1 MTLAE
6 RLLAKKPAKVT
17 EAESIGN
24 ALILAVKA
32 DPEWSIHQHFTAK
45 HGGVKILQKTEILL
59 KNTSTG
65 GAAFEPIDRF
75 FVKDVNVKDKVLTLS
90 GYIVPSKALGK
101 AFEKVSTR
109 RCPIGGSASLQ
120 PPHPFTGRHWGA
132 FSPRPRIGCPSFA
145 CTIPLHPLTLH
156 YSGLLMTR
164 KRRQPDS
171 LPHIRS
177 PTGR

>member
-17 EAESIGN
+17 EAESIDN

-109 RCPIGGSASLQ
+109 RCPIGGSPSFQ
-120 PPHPFTGRHWGA
+120 PPFPLAGTGEPYPHGHALGVSLSMLPF
-132 FSPRPRIGCPSFA
+132 
-145 CTIPLHPLTLH
+145 PLHSLT
-156 YSGLLMTR
+156 
-164 KRRQPDS
+164 
-171 LPHIRS
+171 
-177 PTGR
+177 PTYLGQKEP

>member
-45 HGGVKILQKTEILL
+45 HGGVKILQKTENLL

-65 GAAFEPIDRF
+65 GADKEPIERF
-75 FVKDVNVKDKVLTLS
+75 FVKSVNEQNKVVVLS
-90 GYIVPSKALGK
+90 GYVPPNKNLAKAVK
-101 AFEKVSTR
+101 KVG
-109 RCPIGGSASLQ
+109 P
-120 PPHPFTGRHWGA
+120 
-132 FSPRPRIGCPSFA
+132 
-145 CTIPLHPLTLH
+145 
-156 YSGLLMTR
+156 
-164 KRRQPDS
+164 
-171 LPHIRS
+171 
-177 PTGR
+177 